1 MRLAFASL
9 EDVYLRGR
17 TVHFVGNGHR
27 FYGNI
32 ECESST
38 ALEVS
43 QLEMAKQGILAGEPD
58 WVLQLDLTLDQDM
71 GRNGSERIFLHFAQH
86 EQAQQV
92 REAFTEVARAME
104 EAKGKK

>member
-32 ECESST
+32 ECESAT

-43 QLEMAKQGILAGEPD
+43 PLEMAKPGILAGEPD
-58 WVLQLDLTLDQDM
+58 WILQLDLTLDQDM
-71 GRNGSERIFLHFAQH
+71 GRSGSERIVLHFARH

-92 REAFTEVARAME
+92 LEAFTEVARAMR
-104 EAKGKK
+104 EARGKA